1 MATRVVSDEGGG
13 TPSRA
18 IDPGAG
24 LGVDP
29 GAGLGVD
36 PGAGLAP
43 GTPAS
48 GMLSRYPTRTTVDPR
63 KPVKSGGN
71 LPTRADF
78 IRK

>member
-1 MATRVVSDEGGG
+1 MAWSSTMATRVVSDEGGG

-29 GAGLGVD
+29 GAGL
-36 PGAGLAP
+36 AP

-48 GMLSRYPTRTTVDPR
+48 GMLSRYPTDTAVTPR

-71 LPTRADF
+71 LPACADF
-78 IRK
+78 ILK